1 MIEKVVID
9 SNALIQ
15 MMGAHSKYNLL
26 WKMFMQRKF
35 VLCLSNEILMEYEE
49 MLKAKS
55 SALAANLFMRMIA
68 IAPNVDYR
76 EPFYQYGLIQEDP
89 DDNKFVDCAL
99 ASNALYIVTDDNH
112 FNVLKRIPFPKMDVC
127 TLEEFYQR
135 AAGQSSIDPHII

>member
-1 MIEKVVID
+1 MIERVVID

-15 MMGAHSKYNLL
+15 IMGAHSKYNML
-26 WKMFMQRKF
+26 WKMFMQRRF
-35 VLCLSNEILMEYEE
+35 VMCLSNDILMEYEE
-49 MLKAKS
+49 MLKEKS
-55 SALAANLFMRMIA
+55 SAIATDLFLRIIA

-76 EPFYQYGLIQEDP
+76 EPFYQYGLIEEDP

-112 FNVLKRIPFPKMDVC
+112 FNVLRRIPFPHMDIC

-135 AAGQSSIDPHII
+135 CLSQSHINT